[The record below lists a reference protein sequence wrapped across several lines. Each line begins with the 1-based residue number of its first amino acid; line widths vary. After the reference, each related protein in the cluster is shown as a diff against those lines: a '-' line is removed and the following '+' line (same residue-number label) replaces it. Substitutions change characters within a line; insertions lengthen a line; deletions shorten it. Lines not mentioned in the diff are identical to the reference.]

1 MGGRGSVAFMQA
13 NDITR
18 DRLRRLAE
26 ARVGGAKV
34 LSLFLNLDPRE
45 FATPPARSTEVR
57 SLLDRAGRLVREESE
72 QLTHEQKESLKA
84 DLERVAAELGN
95 GAGTKGA
102 HGLAI
107 FSASAAGLFE
117 MLRLPQPVDHEPV
130 ISDTPYLAPLS
141 SLAEAGRWCVVLVNR
156 RTARLFCGPSEA
168 LEEVALVDDQVRN
181 KHDQGGWSQANYQRS
196 VDKDVQDHLKHVAE
210 VVFLQMKSEMPEGV
224 LVGGPQETLSDFEGT
239 LHPYLRERLAGR
251 IDIDVENSSAD
262 DVRRCAAEK
271 IAAAARER
279 EDKALSRL
287 AELYGSNGRA
297 ASGLADVLVAVH
309 EQRVEVLL
317 VDRGYTAPGVC
328 CPQCGFLGGK
338 GFAECPADG
347 TPVERREDV
356 VEAAIERAITQSA
369 DVHVLRDRPELASHG
384 HIAAILRF

>member
-1 MGGRGSVAFMQA
+1 MQA

-26 ARVGGAKV
+26 ARVGDAKV

-57 SLLDRAGRLVREESE
+57 SLLDRAGRLVKEESE
-72 QLTHEQKESLKA
+72 HLTHKQKESLRQ
-84 DLERVAAELGN
+84 DLDRVAAELGN

-107 FSASAAGLFE
+107 FSASAANLFE
-117 MLRLPQPVDHEPV
+117 MLRLPEPVDHQPV

-141 SLAEAGRWCVVLVNR
+141 SLGEAGRWCVVLVNR
-156 RTARLFCGPSEA
+156 RTARLFCGPSDG

-181 KHDQGGWSQANYQRS
+181 KHDQGGWSQSNYQRS

-210 VVFLQMKSEMPEGV
+210 VVFLQVKSEMPEGV
-224 LVGGPQETLSDFEGT
+224 LVGGPQETLTDFEGT

-251 IDIDVENSSAD
+251 IDIDVENSSAE

-271 IAAAARER
+271 IAAAARKR
-279 EDKALSRL
+279 EDEALRRL

-338 GFAECPADG
+338 GFSECPADG
-347 TPVERREDV
+347 TPVERREDI
-356 VEAAIERAITQSA
+356 VETAIERAITQSA